1 MLKGEQGETWDTL
14 SQEEKD
20 NQIAERK
27 QQSQI
32 QSLAQFMSPDVLLD
46 LIQAH
51 PQAFSLMDRYSMD
64 YAEALINAG
73 VIVLTNKWGENA
85 KKAFKTLIN
94 SLFANSG
101 LNTFNSQQI
110 ELLL

>member
-1 MLKGEQGETWDTL
+1 
-14 SQEEKD
+14 
-20 NQIAERK
+20 
-27 QQSQI
+27 
-32 QSLAQFMSPDVLLD
+32 
-46 LIQAH
+46 
-51 PQAFSLMDRYSMD
+51 MD
-64 YAEALINAG
+64 YAEALISAG